1 MRSGGREER
10 KREKEKPYY
19 MCTYVSIQ
27 PYLPCLT
34 SAWKPVY
41 RTENKHHI
49 TKLHIK
55 NNILTAFPPPFLP
68 SSLPPSSLPP
78 FLPPSFL
85 PSSLLPSFYLPS
97 SPLTRTLLMEER
109 PWGVVAVEE
118 GGESVGSLPPA
129 GMDSEK

>member
-1 MRSGGREER
+1 MDQERERGNEEWRER
-10 KREKEKPYY
+10 GKKKREGKTIIHLCT
-19 MCTYVSIQ
+19 CTYVSIQ

-68 SSLPPSSLPP
+68 PP
-78 FLPPSFL
+78 FL
-85 PSSLLPSFYLPS
+85 PSSLLPSSYLPS